1 MKNWLTQLTIST
13 CLVAAAPLALADAPH
28 PGEVEIKDVTV
39 NGSGCPLGTATVI
52 LTNSKPGGPADYF
65 QVTYDEF
72 IVERGDD
79 LAPRDSR
86 KFCNLALDV
95 KFPQGWAFTIFK
107 MEMDGYAEIGRGA
120 KGEVKTEYF
129 FPHVSRKKRHRK
141 RVKGPFEGDYKQMDD
156 IGVFSSITSRC
167 GVTIP
172 LNLKTTLKLSG
183 SRRNYSTMTVDVQ
196 SGLFI
201 QKFGIRWKRC
211 RSEDQHFLKG
221 MDLIDMN
228 D

>member
-1 MKNWLTQLTIST
+1 MKNWLTPQSLSA
-13 CLVAAAPLALADAPH
+13 CLIALAPLTMTTAASAQAPH
-28 PGEVEIKDVTV
+28 PDEVEIKDVTV
-39 NGSGCPLGTATVI
+39 NGSGCPIGTATVL
-52 LTNSKPGGPADYF
+52 LTNSKPNGPADYF
-65 QVTYDEF
+65 QVTYDNF

-79 LAPRDSR
+79 LAPKDSR

-107 MEMDGYAEIGRGA
+107 MEMDGYAEIAKGA
-120 KGEVKTEYF
+120 RGEVKTEYF

-141 RVKGPFEGDYKQMDD
+141 KVRGPFEGDYNQMDE

-172 LNLKTTLKLSG
+172 LNLKTTMRLSG
-183 SRRNYSTMTVDVQ
+183 SRKKYSTMTVDVQ
-196 SGLFI
+196 SGLFV

-211 RSEDQHFLKG
+211 SKHDQPFLKS
-221 MDLIDMN
+221 L
-228 D
+228 